1 MNPRERAHRSAL
13 STVAVAR
20 PNLVAISEIMLGEK
34 VGVDPIS
41 CQSLGD
47 PRRCPNRS
55 VCELTG
61 ALLSSSPSGIRR
73 GKEKEIQG
81 PYCKLSATQE
91 TVKELVP
98 S

>member
-13 STVAVAR
+13 STVVVAR
-20 PNLVAISEIMLGEK
+20 PNLVAISEIMLGEM

-41 CQSLGD
+41 RQSLGD
-47 PRRCPNRS
+47 PRRCPNQP

-81 PYCKLSATQE
+81 PYCKLSAT
-91 TVKELVP
+91 
-98 S
+98 